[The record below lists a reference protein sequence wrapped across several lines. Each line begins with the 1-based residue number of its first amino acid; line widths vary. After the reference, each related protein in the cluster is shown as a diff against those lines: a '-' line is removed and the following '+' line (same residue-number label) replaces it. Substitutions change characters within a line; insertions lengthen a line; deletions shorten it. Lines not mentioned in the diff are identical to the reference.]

1 MSEPVYTPN
10 SHKYKEQQK
19 EAAAEEK
26 RVQKVVK
33 SPVKTKTNELRKI
46 ADIFISE
53 DVKNVKNYIFMDVL
67 VPAIKKAIYDIVTN
81 GIDMFLY
88 GGTGK
93 GKSSGLS
100 GTKVSYRNFYEQK
113 NGTSG
118 STSSGYRG
126 SENTKNHNGFEY
138 EDIVFDNRGD
148 AEAVKEQMQA
158 TIIRYG
164 LVTVADLYDMIDQ
177 AAPYTSQKYGWMDL
191 SSAEVARVRGD
202 YVLKLPRP
210 VPID

>member
-10 SHKYKEQQK
+10 SHKYKAEQK
-19 EAAAEEK
+19 NTSVEEK

-33 SPVKTKTNELRKI
+33 GPVKTRKNEVRKF

-53 DVKNVKNYIFMDVL
+53 DISSVKNYIFMDVL

-93 GKSSGLS
+93 AKSSSS
-100 GTKVSYRNFYEQK
+100 GSKVSYRNYYDQK
-113 NGTSG
+113 NSG
-118 STSSGYRG
+118 GYRG

-138 EDIVFDNRGD
+138 DDIIFDNRGE
-148 AEAVKEQMQA
+148 AEAVKQQMLA
-158 TIIRYG
+158 TIDRYG
-164 LVTVADLYDMIDQ
+164 VVTVADLYDMVDLS
-177 AAPYTSQKYGWMDL
+177 APYTSQKYGWMNVAG
-191 SSAEVARVRGD
+191 AEAIRTRDG
-202 YVLKLPRP
+202 YVLKLPRAI
-210 VPID
+210 PID